1 MSEKFKIS
9 LEASIFDD
17 FFVFNYI
24 ESLSKNDIVFDSV
37 INNPGLLSNQ
47 TKWTINSYFWF
58 C

>member
-37 INNPGLLSNQ
+37 INDPGLLSN
-47 TKWTINSYFWF
+47 
-58 C
+58 